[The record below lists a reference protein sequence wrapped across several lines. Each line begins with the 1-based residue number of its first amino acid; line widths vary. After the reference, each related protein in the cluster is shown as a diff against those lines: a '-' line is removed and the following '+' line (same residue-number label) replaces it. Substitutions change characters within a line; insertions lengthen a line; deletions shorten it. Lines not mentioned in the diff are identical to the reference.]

1 MNKSDISA
9 LIAYNFWA
17 DERIFAMCEQITTE
31 EFTRKIVPNPG
42 WDSLRG
48 ILVHLVDSEYGWR
61 LNLETQNSLEILE
74 EVNFANVSE
83 LRKRWETERSAW
95 LEYEAGLR
103 EDVLTANRDN
113 TLKVWQVIFHVVNHG
128 TQHRSEAAAI
138 LTGYNK
144 SPGELDFD
152 TFLIEHPEYGG

>member
-1 MNKSDISA
+1 MYKSEISS

-17 DERIFAMCEQITTE
+17 DEQILSACEKITIE

-48 ILVHLVDSEYGWR
+48 ILVHLVDAELGWR
-61 LNLETQNSLEILE
+61 LNLESQDASEILE
-74 EVNFANVSE
+74 EADFKTVAELRNRWEVERTAWMEYQAELSETVLNVS
-83 LRKRWETERSAW
+83 
-95 LEYEAGLR
+95 R
-103 EDVLTANRDN
+103 ED
-113 TLKVWQVIFHVVNHG
+113 TLKIWQVIVHVVNHG

-138 LTGYNK
+138 LTGYDQ

-152 TFLIEHPEYGG
+152 IFLSEHSEYVG

>member
-1 MNKSDISA
+1 MNKSDVSA

-17 DERIFAMCEQITTE
+17 DERIFATCEQITTE
-31 EFTRKIVPNPG
+31 EFTRKIMPNPG

-48 ILVHLVDSEYGWR
+48 ILVHVVDAEYGWR
-61 LNLETQNSLEILE
+61 LNLEAQDASEILDE
-74 EVNFANVSE
+74 GDFARVSE
-83 LRKRWETERSAW
+83 LRNRWNTEHTAW

-103 EDVLTANRDN
+103 EDVLNASSGN

-128 TQHRSEAAAI
+128 TQHRGEAAAI
-138 LTGYNK
+138 LTGYNH

-152 TFLIEHPEYGG
+152 TFLSEHPEYGG